1 MALTTTVQEA
11 AGRVPITVLSL
22 DGELDASNFEELVEE
37 VQDLYDT
44 GSRHLLLDLSA
55 LTFLASSGL
64 VALHSMILIMRGESS
79 ADPDAGWGAFHSL
92 SQEVSGGSK
101 QAGVQLAAPQPG
113 VERVLQ
119 RTGMD
124 RLFPIHLDRATAIAA
139 F

>member
-1 MALTTTVQEA
+1 MALTTTVEEST
-11 AGRVPITVLSL
+11 GRVPITVLSL
-22 DGELDASNFEELVEE
+22 DGELDASNFEGFVEE
-37 VQDLYDT
+37 VRQLYDA

-64 VALHSMILIMRGESS
+64 VALHSIILIMRGESS
-79 ADPDAGWGAFHSL
+79 TDPDSGWGAFHSL
-92 SQEVSGGSK
+92 SQEVSSGSK
-101 QAGVQLAAPQPG
+101 QTDVQLAAPQPG

-124 RLFPIHLDRATAIAA
+124 RLFAIHPDRATAIAA